1 MKIKEIYISSFGG
14 VKDLKI
20 SAENG
25 LNVIYGENE
34 KGKTTL
40 MSFIKMMF
48 YGSERANQ
56 LLSKNIRKKYTPWD
70 GSPMAGSIVFE
81 ARGRNF
87 RLDREF
93 RSSNSTDKVT
103 LWDLDLGESK
113 SVSGDVGNEIFGLSV
128 GAFERTVFIGQFG
141 FPESDAKSE
150 SEINSRLSNIA
161 LTGDESVSF
170 ETVKNRILKPKTALM
185 SKSGN
190 AGIYDKNM
198 KCISDLET
206 RLTKATEINETY
218 RQNKEQLNLANAEI
232 LKMQKE
238 ADELKAKI
246 SAEQDIRN
254 TEKLKK
260 LLELKEE
267 LDDLNK
273 TLLLD
278 DGTLADEGYLRKLQL
293 CLSLVS
299 PIKEKLDSKV
309 NEEKALKNSIEVFEG
324 SSPEEKENQKKELEE
339 KIAELEK
346 VKSELKNAVDN
357 KKREEK
363 DIMFSLA
370 DTSAFKQK
378 FNKPFLFVA
387 VASLIAA
394 LGSVFAS
401 FIIAAVFGVVA
412 LVFFA
417 LAFAMRPIDKEQ
429 IENMRKKA
437 ADIQQE
443 ISELEQ
449 SANKTGEDLSSLKIK
464 IETVN
469 NAIGSNLEAIRN
481 QKEKLLNLQSE
492 ILELKGQFEPKW
504 QEFLSLYSKYKKDTV
519 LENLT
524 DALEEIRT
532 GALKQKEIKSQINY
546 ILRDVG
552 NISYE
557 EAKKKIEDSANISDE
572 NIDFDAIKREYDQ
585 LMEQITNGKT
595 KLAGMSANIQSAVA
609 AAENPEI
616 LKQKIKELKEE
627 TQNQRSFCEAAN
639 MALEVLEQSFIE
651 VRRSYGS
658 ELEKNSAKIFSQL
671 TDGKYGNMSISKSL
685 DISAEEEGKFGTRE
699 IGYLSSGTADQ
710 AYLSMRLSLAELMA
724 DGEKL
729 PLFLDDS
736 LAQYD
741 DKRLKK
747 TLEYLNEY
755 LNEGQGLL
763 FTCHG
768 AVAEKGKNA
777 GAKVIEL

>member
-1 MKIKEIYISSFGG
+1 MKS
-14 VKDLKI
+14 
-20 SAENG
+20 
-25 LNVIYGENE
+25 
-34 KGKTTL
+34 
-40 MSFIKMMF
+40 
-48 YGSERANQ
+48 
-56 LLSKNIRKKYTPWD
+56 
-70 GSPMAGSIVFE
+70 
-81 ARGRNF
+81 
-87 RLDREF
+87 
-93 RSSNSTDKVT
+93 
-103 LWDLDLGESK
+103 
-113 SVSGDVGNEIFGLSV
+113 
-128 GAFERTVFIGQFG
+128 
-141 FPESDAKSE
+141 
-150 SEINSRLSNIA
+150 
-161 LTGDESVSF
+161 
-170 ETVKNRILKPKTALM
+170 
-185 SKSGN
+185 
-190 AGIYDKNM
+190 
-198 KCISDLET
+198 ISDLDT

-232 LKMQKE
+232 LEMQKE

-378 FNKPFLFVA
+378 INKPFLFVA

-437 ADIQQE
+437 SDIEQE

-519 LENLT
+519 PENLT

-546 ILRDVG
+546 I
-552 NISYE
+552 
-557 EAKKKIEDSANISDE
+557 
-572 NIDFDAIKREYDQ
+572 
-585 LMEQITNGKT
+585 
-595 KLAGMSANIQSAVA
+595 
-609 AAENPEI
+609 
-616 LKQKIKELKEE
+616 
-627 TQNQRSFCEAAN
+627 
-639 MALEVLEQSFIE
+639 
-651 VRRSYGS
+651 
-658 ELEKNSAKIFSQL
+658 
-671 TDGKYGNMSISKSL
+671 
-685 DISAEEEGKFGTRE
+685 
-699 IGYLSSGTADQ
+699 
-710 AYLSMRLSLAELMA
+710 
-724 DGEKL
+724 
-729 PLFLDDS
+729 
-736 LAQYD
+736 
-741 DKRLKK
+741 
-747 TLEYLNEY
+747 
-755 LNEGQGLL
+755 
-763 FTCHG
+763 
-768 AVAEKGKNA
+768 
-777 GAKVIEL
+777 

>member
-1 MKIKEIYISSFGG
+1 M
-14 VKDLKI
+14 
-20 SAENG
+20 
-25 LNVIYGENE
+25 
-34 KGKTTL
+34 
-40 MSFIKMMF
+40 
-48 YGSERANQ
+48 
-56 LLSKNIRKKYTPWD
+56 
-70 GSPMAGSIVFE
+70 
-81 ARGRNF
+81 
-87 RLDREF
+87 
-93 RSSNSTDKVT
+93 
-103 LWDLDLGESK
+103 
-113 SVSGDVGNEIFGLSV
+113 GNEIFGLSL

-161 LTGDESVSF
+161 STGDESVSF

-190 AGIYDKNM
+190 AGIYDKNI
-198 KCISDLET
+198 KSIADLET

-218 RQNKEQLNLANAEI
+218 RKNKEQLNLANAEI
-232 LKMQKE
+232 LKMQKK

-254 TEKLKK
+254 TEKLKR

-267 LDDLNK
+267 LDNLNK

-293 CLSLVS
+293 CLNLVS

-309 NEEKALKNSIEVFEG
+309 NEAKAINESIEAFEG

-339 KIAELEK
+339 KIIDLEK
-346 VKSELKNAVDN
+346 EKSTIQNAVDA
-357 KKREEK
+357 KKSEEK

-370 DTSAFKQK
+370 DTSAFKK
-378 FNKPFLFVA
+378 KINKPFLFVA

-394 LGSVFAS
+394 LGSVFVS

-412 LVFFA
+412 VVFFA
-417 LAFAMRPIDKEQ
+417 LSFAMRPVDKER

-437 ADIQQE
+437 SDIQQE
-443 ISELEQ
+443 ISQLEQ
-449 SANKTGEDLSSLKIK
+449 KANKTNEELSSLKIK
-464 IETVN
+464 IEAVN

-481 QKEKLLNLQSE
+481 QKEKLLNLRSE
-492 ILELKGQFEPKW
+492 IFELKNEFEPKW
-504 QEFLSLYSKYKKDTV
+504 QEFLSLYSKYKKNSV
-519 LENLT
+519 PENIT
-524 DALEEIRT
+524 DALEEIRV
-532 GALKQKEIKSQINY
+532 GALKQKEIKNQINY
-546 ILRDVG
+546 ISKDVG

-557 EAKKKIEDSANISDE
+557 EAKKKIEDSANFSEDVT
-572 NIDFDAIKREYDQ
+572 DFDAIKREYDQ

-595 KLAGMSANIQSAVA
+595 KLAGMSANMQSAVA

-616 LKQKIKELKEE
+616 LKQNIKELKEE

-639 MALEVLEQSFIE
+639 VALEILEQSFIE

-658 ELEKNSAKIFSQL
+658 ELEKSSAKIFSDL
-671 TDGKYGNMSISKSL
+671 TDGKYAGMSISKSL
-685 DISAEEEGKFGTRE
+685 DISAEEDGKFGSRE

-710 AYLSMRLSLAELMA
+710 AYLSMRLALAELMA
-724 DGEKL
+724 DDEKL

-755 LNEGQGLL
+755 LKEGQGLL

-768 AVAEKGKNA
+768 AVAEAGKNA

>member
-232 LKMQKE
+232 LEMQKK

-378 FNKPFLFVA
+378 INKPFLFVA

-437 ADIQQE
+437 SDIQQE

-449 SANKTGEDLSSLKIK
+449 NANKTNEELSSLKIK

-469 NAIGSNLEAIRN
+469 NAIGSNLEA
-481 QKEKLLNLQSE
+481 
-492 ILELKGQFEPKW
+492 
-504 QEFLSLYSKYKKDTV
+504 
-519 LENLT
+519 
-524 DALEEIRT
+524 
-532 GALKQKEIKSQINY
+532 
-546 ILRDVG
+546 
-552 NISYE
+552 
-557 EAKKKIEDSANISDE
+557 
-572 NIDFDAIKREYDQ
+572 
-585 LMEQITNGKT
+585 
-595 KLAGMSANIQSAVA
+595 
-609 AAENPEI
+609 
-616 LKQKIKELKEE
+616 
-627 TQNQRSFCEAAN
+627 
-639 MALEVLEQSFIE
+639 
-651 VRRSYGS
+651 
-658 ELEKNSAKIFSQL
+658 
-671 TDGKYGNMSISKSL
+671 
-685 DISAEEEGKFGTRE
+685 
-699 IGYLSSGTADQ
+699 
-710 AYLSMRLSLAELMA
+710 
-724 DGEKL
+724 
-729 PLFLDDS
+729 
-736 LAQYD
+736 
-741 DKRLKK
+741 
-747 TLEYLNEY
+747 
-755 LNEGQGLL
+755 
-763 FTCHG
+763 
-768 AVAEKGKNA
+768 
-777 GAKVIEL
+777 